1 MIKIAVLVSVKDNE
15 ILVVRVRHNTV
26 SIQCFA
32 VDICQQIKPC
42 AEISEVKCYDLDDKE
57 LISSGV
63 IEVIRR
69 GYS

>member
-1 MIKIAVLVSVKDNE
+1 MLC
-15 ILVVRVRHNTV
+15 R
-26 SIQCFA
+26 

-42 AEISEVKCYDLDDKE
+42 GEISEVKCYDLDDKE

-69 GYS
+69 RYS